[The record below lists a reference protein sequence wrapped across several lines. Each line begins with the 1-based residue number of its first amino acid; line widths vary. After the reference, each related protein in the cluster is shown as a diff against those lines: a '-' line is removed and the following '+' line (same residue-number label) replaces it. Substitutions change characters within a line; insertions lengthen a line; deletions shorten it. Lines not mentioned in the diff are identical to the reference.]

1 MVVKVKKRFCAV
13 MLTCAV
19 MLSACSSNVT
29 KETEDN
35 FSTSVTIK
43 KDGYIEDKITEE
55 FSKDYY
61 DEAELETMINQS
73 VSEYLKNAP
82 DSKISVKKCKK
93 DKNNVVVEMEYSD
106 YKAYEGFNGQTF
118 FSGTIKEAY
127 EEGYD
132 LNFKLS
138 SVDTETKTVVSK
150 QELLNMGDSHIVIME
165 INADVQ
171 NMQEI
176 EPVYINC
183 YDEILY
189 VGDGVSLSGKKTAKA
204 NVTEGMAVVVF
215 K

>member
-1 MVVKVKKRFCAV
+1 
-13 MLTCAV
+13 MLTCAAL
-19 MLSACSSNVT
+19 MSACGNNVT

-55 FSKDYY
+55 FSKEYY
-61 DEAELETMINQS
+61 DESELETMINQS
-73 VSEYLKNAP
+73 ISEYLKNAP
-82 DSKISVKKCKK
+82 NSKISIKKCKK
-93 DKNNVVVEMEYSD
+93 DKDNVVVEMEYSD
-106 YKAYEGFNGQTF
+106 YKAYEGFNGETF

-127 EEGYD
+127 EAGYD

-138 SVDTETKTVVSK
+138 SVASDSETKTVVSK
-150 QELLNMGDSHIVIME
+150 QELLNMGDKHIVIME